1 MEYSKGKIVEGKI
14 IHVTEEYL
22 LVKFPSK
29 ETGIL
34 HKSKMSPQPEGSL
47 TDVYHRNQSILVS
60 IDWITDKGYTLGR
73 KDIENR
79 YENQQRH
86 EAKEIEKQKMAE
98 ERKRMQDLV
107 EMNASQFERGAVY
120 EAEVIRLSNQ
130 IARISINGIEGYIE
144 KEELNWNE
152 NESVKES
159 LFEGEIIR
167 VVFLEY
173 KDGKL
178 LFGLKYLEE
187 KPYDDDLYSLST
199 IDLLNRL
206 EHTSSVFIAEAKNV
220 KGLCLTNLYSEEGNL
235 LVDPIKGNNIVIRF
249 VQPTIEEGK
258 FYKVQVELIKES
270 KRRENN
276 DLFSFYVSKA
286 EEIANPYKADVEKA
300 FSWHRSPESNS
311 SLANILD
318 TVGLEM
324 YSSAERMFFELIQ
337 NADDASSKDGVV
349 INIDRIDNYLIFTH
363 NGFHFNYKDFRS
375 LVSAAKS
382 TKSSKEKTGYKGIG
396 FKSVFTNSQQ
406 VFVHSG
412 GYHFKFDKE
421 EPLFDDFDKFYS
433 LVNSFKSEEQL
444 LQFVDDF
451 KIQRDTFRGVKD
463 IPWQLL
469 PIWYDAIPETLKK
482 SAFAKNQKV
491 SFALNIKNQKIEDY
505 VKAIE
510 YLFDNP
516 KFILF
521 LRHTNRLDLKFA
533 NKTITKEIKD
543 GIVTIKNSFASKRT
557 EELIKRDF
565 DDILV
570 SNKAFDDKDIDIQI
584 KEITN
589 RQGEK
594 ENKFY
599 DNNNQEIEDIPDR
612 IASSKT
618 TTISFVANYDDGNIT
633 ENKGNSLYAYLP
645 MNEHRFRFPFY
656 INADFVLA
664 ANRETLLDSPWNYY
678 LLANIGEL
686 LVQWVAELANK
697 GERNCLKL
705 LPLQYF
711 DDSTLDVE
719 QLAQSFNS
727 AYRTALETEAFI
739 LNHKGEL
746 AKQDEIIIDKTGL
759 SEIIGDDLFCRLLD
773 TEKCLPSEKIDS
785 KILEEDIFEEIELIK
800 FDDVIDAIT
809 NNEDFNEWFVS
820 ATDEQ
825 KKALYKWIDD
835 NDIPSRKDDLRTF
848 VANLPLFR
856 FFDTEYSS
864 YRSIVSDRDEITP
877 IITTSHILPIRRVL
891 NRLDFQ
897 CSDDLFDENHP
908 LFKYIDLP
916 KEEDLFNSIKECDFS
931 LLTADERRTL
941 FFSLANFDG
950 VGVAKLKEIA
960 LFRNIKGV
968 TKPLSEMVAYRDNAP
983 LWLADYVLCK
993 EDNSA
998 DLADYLIAQED
1009 EFESIIQENISDIDT
1024 SWAELYQT
1032 YKEEWT
1038 GQFTRNIIDNYEI
1051 DNDLLSIIDESD
1063 TKTKE
1068 YFLNSIKKL
1077 ELHATSTY
1085 KKDSYEYRI
1094 LHMAL
1099 SVYEEPSDFSSK
1111 IYFEGQCIK
1120 DFSVS
1125 DDVVCEYTQNGEIKK
1140 VKMSLAKLL
1149 PQYQNQSDSI
1159 DKIKALFESTKD
1171 LDKFFVAKPKSIYD
1185 VHKELDQHLAIPES
1199 YFSEWNVD
1207 GNAQQFLFATYY
1219 RRQKKGWNN
1228 LYVPKIDLNSESD
1241 EFVYELLEFLFDNS
1255 VSIEESPFTYHL
1267 KKYFVDKYFDSD
1279 FIFENEQILP
1289 IIEKWANDDKKKKY
1303 LTDNQVRTEN
1313 SNAIRF
1319 RKLFLE
1325 NKPIDFDFIDKLEYV
1340 DLSSGLLFIA
1350 TVDGYKRPFDGENQ
1364 KNILLYIKS
1373 KRKYLESNWNEDKII
1388 SEAKEWETLEY
1399 KKWINDGHYPHIFIY
1414 HGILP
1419 KILFYQ
1425 NEVIL
1430 NYEDDSQDS
1439 FYNREKRKLFISD
1452 TKKIEDILF
1461 EVARDGK
1468 SDIDIDDYKFLCWD
1482 GKVSLTKEEK
1492 DDYDNLKEEKDKIKL
1507 ALQKRGLNYDDL
1519 LKGYG
1524 SNEGIVI
1531 QEPIEGANAI
1541 FEEKSGQHTSEI
1553 INAESAI
1560 NVLKEHGFEVYKPS
1574 HNLTRAQENY
1584 NDTYQGDLYTR
1595 DGVPIKDQIDI
1606 HKEAMSAAKKY
1617 LESKNFDFSE
1627 SDYERSSDEFD
1638 KYQKWRSACQIHNV
1652 YQKSDG
1658 KSVTVV
1664 VKSCKGGHVYLSAT
1678 DFQTL
1683 TENKD
1688 NILILYDNN
1697 GCHSV
1702 SYNDLF
1708 KGSDVNLIFDPEYT
1722 PEHYY
1727 AALGKIFT
1735 YIKRSTFAVKNPNF
1749 NVYDTIKSFGMDS
1762 KTEGIQDLFDDNDL

>member
-14 IHVTEEYL
+14 IHVAEEYL
-22 LVKFPSK
+22 LVKFLNK

-199 IDLLNRL
+199 IDLLNRY

-469 PIWYDAIPETLKK
+469 PIWYDAIPEILKK

-491 SFALNIKNQKIEDY
+491 SFALNIKNQKVEDY

-521 LRHTNRLDLKFA
+521 LRHTNRLDLKFV
-533 NKTITKEIKD
+533 NKTISKDVKD
-543 GIVTIKNSFASKRT
+543 GIVTIKNSFANKKT
-557 EELIKRDF
+557 EVLIKRDF
-565 DDILV
+565 EDISV
-570 SNKAFDDKDIDIQI
+570 SNDAFANKDVGIVIR
-584 KEITN
+584 EITN
-589 RQGEK
+589 RQGETEK
-594 ENKFY
+594 KFY
-599 DNNNQEIEDIPDR
+599 DTNNQELEDIPDR
-612 IASSKT
+612 IASSQT
-618 TTISFVANYDDGNIT
+618 TTISFVANYDNGSIT

-645 MNEHRFRFPFY
+645 MNEHRFRFPFF

-664 ANRETLLDSPWNYY
+664 ANRETLLDNPWNYY
-678 LLANIGEL
+678 LLSNIGVL
-686 LVQWVAELANK
+686 LVKWVAELALK
-697 GERNCLKL
+697 GENNCLKL

-711 DDSTLDVE
+711 DDSTLDIE

-727 AYRTALETEAFI
+727 AYRTALESEAFI
-739 LNHKGEL
+739 LNHKGEI
-746 AKQDEIIIDKTGL
+746 ARQDEIIIDKTKL
-759 SEIIGDDLFCRLLD
+759 SEIVGVDHFCQLLG
-773 TEKCLPSEKIDS
+773 TEKSLPSEKIDS
-785 KILEEDIFEEIELIK
+785 KILEEDIFEYIEAMK
-800 FDDVIDAIT
+800 FEDVIEAIT
-809 NNEDFNEWFVS
+809 DNSDFNDWYIS
-820 ATDEQ
+820 TSDEQ
-825 KKALYKWIDD
+825 KTALYKWIEYNNIRTRED
-835 NDIPSRKDDLRTF
+835 NLKSF
-848 VANLPLFR
+848 VSNLPLFQ
-856 FFDTEYSS
+856 FGEDYKSCEEFDSS
-864 YRSIVSDRDEITP
+864 EH
-877 IITTSHILPIRRVL
+877 IITTEHISPIRDVL
-891 NRLDFQ
+891 SKLGFI
-897 CSDDLFDENHP
+897 CSDNVFNNSHP
-908 LFKYIDLP
+908 LFEYVELTD
-916 KEEDLFNSIKECDFS
+916 EEDLFISIKERDFS
-931 LLTADERRTL
+931 DLSTDERKTL
-941 FFSLANFDG
+941 FFALADFDG
-950 VGVAKLKEIA
+950 VGDVKLKEIA
-960 LFRNIKGV
+960 LFKNMNGEF
-968 TKPLSEMVAYRDNAP
+968 KPLGEMVAYRENVP
-983 LWLADYVLCK
+983 VWLTDYVLCK

-1009 EFESIIQENISDIDT
+1009 EFESIIRENINNIGT

-1038 GQFTRNIIDNYEI
+1038 GQFTRKIIDDYEV
-1051 DNDLLSIIDESD
+1051 DNDVLAIIEESD
-1063 TKTKE
+1063 INTKQ
-1068 YFLNSIKKL
+1068 YFLNSIEKL
-1077 ELHATSTY
+1077 DLHSDSAY
-1085 KKDSYEYRI
+1085 KKSFYEYRV
-1094 LHMAL
+1094 LQLAL
-1099 SVYEEPSDFSSK
+1099 EVYDEPSDFSSK
-1111 IYFEGQCIK
+1111 IFFDGQCIK
-1120 DFSVS
+1120 DFSIKDTVN
-1125 DDVVCEYTQNGEIKK
+1125 CEYTSNGENKK
-1140 VKMSLAKLL
+1140 VTLSLARLL
-1149 PQYQNQSDSI
+1149 PNYQDQSGQI
-1159 DKIKALFESTKD
+1159 EKVLNLFETKTG
-1171 LDKFFVAKPKSIYD
+1171 LEKFFDAKHKPTDELYRELNALLGIPHKMYD
-1185 VHKELDQHLAIPES
+1185 PWES
-1199 YFSEWNVD
+1199 GL
-1207 GNAQQFLFATYY
+1207 GNAQQYLF
-1219 RRQKKGWNN
+1219 
-1228 LYVPKIDLNSESD
+1228 S
-1241 EFVYELLEFLFDNS
+1241 VYERKQCWTVLKGMQIHLEKESEAFTFELMDILFSNNID
-1255 VSIEESPFTYHL
+1255 IATSPFTYHL
-1267 KKYFVDKYFDSD
+1267 KKYFTDKFFNCDYVFDT
-1279 FIFENEQILP
+1279 ECILGTV
-1289 IIEKWANDDKKKKY
+1289 EKWANDDKKKKY
-1303 LTDNQVRTEN
+1303 LMDNGVRTEGCY
-1313 SNAIRF
+1313 AIQF

-1325 NKPIDFDFIDKLEYV
+1325 NKPIDFIDKLE
-1340 DLSSGLLFIA
+1340 DEEINSGIEFVA
-1350 TVDGYKRPFDGENQ
+1350 TANGFDRPFVGENQ
-1364 KNILLYIKS
+1364 KHVLFTLKDKCKDLSDNWDEEKMEEKS
-1373 KRKYLESNWNEDKII
+1373 KEWD
-1388 SEAKEWETLEY
+1388 AKEYNE
-1399 KKWINDGHYPHIFIY
+1399 WIEDHYPQIFIY
-1414 HGILP
+1414 PGILP
-1419 KILFYQ
+1419 SKLSYKD
-1425 NEVIL
+1425 ELLL
-1430 NYEDDSQDS
+1430 NYEDSD
-1439 FYNREKRKLFISD
+1439 YNYYYNKDKRQLFVTS

-1461 EVARDGK
+1461 EVAKEDK
-1468 SDIDIDDYKFLCWD
+1468 SNLDIDDYKFLCWD
-1482 GKVSLTKEEK
+1482 GKVSLTNEEK

-1519 LKGYG
+1519 LKGDG
-1524 SNEGIVI
+1524 SNEGIII

-1584 NDTYQGDLYTR
+1584 NNTYQGNLYTR
-1595 DGVPIKDQIDI
+1595 DGVPIKDQIVI

-1617 LESKNFDFSE
+1617 LESKNFDFSK

-1652 YQKSDG
+1652 FQKSDG

-1678 DFQTL
+1678 DFQAL